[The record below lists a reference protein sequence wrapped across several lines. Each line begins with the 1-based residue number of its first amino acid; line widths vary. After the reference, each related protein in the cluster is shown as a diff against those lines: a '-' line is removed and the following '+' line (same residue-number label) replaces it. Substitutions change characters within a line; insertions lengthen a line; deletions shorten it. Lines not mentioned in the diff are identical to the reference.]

1 MLPTE
6 KVAVRTELSN
16 IFGYLAERQK
26 QLLLTKQQLFLF
38 FAMWNLVSGSTIFLT
53 KVSLNKRVSGS

>member
-38 FAMWNLVSGSTIFLT
+38 FAM
-53 KVSLNKRVSGS
+53 